1 MSNQTFLDLNKSID
15 YVNYLDFSPIVNKLI
30 KQMGWRKRHALET
43 CELYRKYLI
52 LQRKYNHLYNLPPS
66 EDIDDFWHMHILDTK
81 TYRKD
86 CEVIFGY
93 YLDHYPYL
101 GIDAS
106 SNLNDLER
114 AFAKTQELFASEFGG
129 QEIFQVRGFWTK
141 VWAFLKVSLAKKPK
155 RIALTVS

>member
-1 MSNQTFLDLNKSID
+1 MINQNSLNLEESLHYINSID
-15 YVNYLDFSPIVNKLI
+15 FTAIIDKLVN
-30 KQMGWRKRHALET
+30 QMGWLHSHALET
-43 CELYRKYLI
+43 CELYRKFLI
-52 LQRKYNHLYNLPPS
+52 LQRKYSHLYNLPPS
-66 EDIDDFWHMHILDTK
+66 EDMDEFWHMHILYTK
-81 TYRKD
+81 AYRKD
-86 CEVIFGY
+86 FEIIFCH

-129 QEIFQVRGFWTK
+129 QEIFQVRGFWAK

-155 RIALTVS
+155 RIALTIS